1 MDAQPLGGGFA
12 EPTAYTRGVYLSRRE
27 RSSDAR
33 MPIGQVI
40 GGALL
45 VVAAVCTGVVA
56 AMPAPYVIEYPGPVF
71 DVLGQTTSDGE
82 DVPMISIPV
91 EETYPTEGAL
101 RLLTVYATP
110 PQRMPSWIDVVMATF
125 DPQRAVLPAEAVYPP
140 GLTREQNA
148 ERAQVEMANSQLSAI
163 AAALHA
169 LDYELEVQLSV
180 VQVQERSAATG
191 VLAAGDVIRSINGVE
206 PETLE
211 ELRAE
216 IARNGT
222 SRPAQLVVQRG
233 ESEVEVQVTPRLGE
247 STSEAEPNPVL
258 GILVASDFVLP
269 FTVTIQLDNVGGP
282 SAGMMFALGIYD
294 KLTPGGLTG
303 GEDVAGTGTVD
314 AMGRVGPIGGIQ
326 QKMWGAV
333 DAGAEWFLAPIDNCE
348 QVVGNVPE
356 GLHVFAVSTLDEAI
370 RAVAVVG
377 VDGDISALPTC
388 ESVLSS

>member
-1 MDAQPLGGGFA
+1 M
-12 EPTAYTRGVYLSRRE
+12 PTAYTRSVYLSRKE
-27 RSSDAR
+27 RSADAR
-33 MPIGQVI
+33 APIGQII

-45 VVAAVCTGVVA
+45 VIAAVCTGVVA

-71 DVLGQTTSDGE
+71 DVLGQTTSNGE

-110 PQRMPSWIDVVMATF
+110 PQRMPSWIDVVLATF
-125 DPQRAVLPAEAVYPP
+125 DPQRAVLPVESVYPP
-140 GLTREQNA
+140 GLTQEQNT
-148 ERAQVEMANSQLSAI
+148 ERAKVEMANSQLSAI

-169 LDYELEVQLSV
+169 LDYELELQLSV
-180 VQVQERSAATG
+180 AQVQEGGAAAG
-191 VLAAGDVIRSINGVE
+191 VLEAGDVIRSINGVE
-206 PETLE
+206 PDTLE

-216 IARNGT
+216 IASNGT
-222 SRPAQLVVQRG
+222 SRAAELVVERG
-233 ESEVEVQVTPRLGE
+233 ESEVAVQATPRL
-247 STSEAEPNPVL
+247 SEPTAGAEPIPVL

-303 GEDVAGTGTVD
+303 GEDIAGTGTID

-333 DAGAEWFLAPIDNCE
+333 DAGADWFLAPIDNCE
-348 QVVGNVPE
+348 EVVGSVPE
-356 GLHVFAVSTLDEAI
+356 GLHVFAVSTLDDAI
-370 RAVAVVG
+370 RAVEVVG
-377 VDGDISALPTC
+377 AGVDVDSLPSC
-388 ESVLSS
+388 ESVLRS

>member
-1 MDAQPLGGGFA
+1 M
-12 EPTAYTRGVYLSRRE
+12 YLSRKE
-27 RSSDAR
+27 RNADQRA
-33 MPIGQVI
+33 PLGQII

-45 VVAAVCTGVVA
+45 GVAAVCTGVVA

-71 DVLGQTTSDGE
+71 DVLGQTTSNGE

-110 PQRMPSWIDVVMATF
+110 PQRMPSWIDVVLATF
-125 DPQRAVLPAEAVYPP
+125 DPQRAVLPAESVYPP
-140 GLTREQNA
+140 GLTQEQNA
-148 ERAQVEMANSQLSAI
+148 EQAKVEMANSQLSAI

-169 LDYELEVQLSV
+169 LGYELELQLSV
-180 VQVQERSAATG
+180 AQVQEGAAAEG
-191 VLAAGDVIRSINGVE
+191 LLEVGDVIRSINGVE
-206 PETLE
+206 PATLE
-211 ELRAE
+211 ELRAA
-216 IARNGT
+216 ITSNGT

-233 ESEVEVQVTPRLGE
+233 EAEIAVEATPRL
-247 STSEAEPNPVL
+247 SEPTAGAEPTPVL

-303 GEDVAGTGTVD
+303 GEDIAGTGTID
-314 AMGRVGPIGGIQ
+314 AMGRVGAIGGIQ

-333 DAGAEWFLAPIDNCE
+333 DAGAAWFLAPVDNCDE
-348 QVVGNVPE
+348 VVGSVPE
-356 GLHVFAVSTLDEAI
+356 GLRVFAVSTLDEAI
-370 RAVAVVG
+370 RAVEVIG
-377 VDGDISALPTC
+377 TGGDLDALPSC
-388 ESVLSS
+388 ESVLRS